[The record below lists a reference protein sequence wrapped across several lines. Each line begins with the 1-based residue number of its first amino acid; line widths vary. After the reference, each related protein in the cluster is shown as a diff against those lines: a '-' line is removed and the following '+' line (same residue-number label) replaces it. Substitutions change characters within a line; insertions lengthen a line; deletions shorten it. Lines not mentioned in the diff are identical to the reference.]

1 MLGDNYTA
9 DLPGGT
15 ATVTIQM
22 QKKKTLK
29 QAVVSVL
36 NAAVGKLELSTSPTS
51 QIGTA
56 QPTSDVQLRL
66 NQSAGTGA
74 SVSASVVIP
83 LNLPVQAF
91 QSLYVHQTGAGNLGS
106 ITLS

>member
-9 DLPGGT
+9 DLAGGT
-15 ATVTIQM
+15 VTTTIQM

-29 QAVVSVL
+29 QAVVSIANV
-36 NAAVGKLELSTSPTS
+36 AAGKLELSLSPTS

-56 QPTSDVQLRL
+56 QPTSDVQFRL
-66 NQSAGTGA
+66 TQTAGTAA
-74 SVSASVVIP
+74 SVTPNIVVP

-91 QSLYVHQTGAGNLGS
+91 QSVYVHQTGAGNLGNIS
-106 ITLS
+106 LS